1 MRGTVKVAV
10 GAMSEGR
17 TSVSFDGR
25 KVANGMNALE
35 TITFLAGLSKKRGSL
50 NIEFEMPFVSEG
62 LSLWETRGE
71 TAKGTPPRR

>member
-10 GAMSEGR
+10 GAMSEGG

-35 TITFLAGLSKKRGSL
+35 TITFPLSPNAVRCGLPFLGCVPTLRQ
-50 NIEFEMPFVSEG
+50 NIE
-62 LSLWETRGE
+62 R
-71 TAKGTPPRR
+71 